1 MLGLKRVLNIR
12 VADTRRMVWLV
23 KEMSALNA
31 DLTIDADPENV
42 KVAIYGSK
50 DKVRDISRKIMKL
63 AKSQSS

>member
-1 MLGLKRVLNIR
+1 
-12 VADTRRMVWLV
+12 
-23 KEMSALNA
+23 MSALNA